1 MPAWLGPLEYAFVAL
16 MLIAGLGIVAFVG
29 RNPSWN
35 DAGIPPIVWPIAL
48 SFAFDLGSVA
58 LKGGGMP
65 PLAMPLRAV
74 GVVAAMAL
82 VALLSGRI

>member
-1 MPAWLGPLEYAFVAL
+1 MPARLGPLEYAFLAL
-16 MLIAGLGIVAFVG
+16 MLLTGISMAAFVG

-35 DAGIPPIVWPIAL
+35 QAGIPPIVWPIAV
-48 SFAFDLGSVA
+48 SFAFDLASVA
-58 LKGGGMP
+58 VKGGGMP

-82 VALLSGRI
+82 VALLTGRI